1 MSSCSNRDA
10 VLAIRVGTDRHPP
23 RSSWL
28 GGQQNGEEEKDGEE
42 GGEEKGQE
50 ALLIFLLDLRLS
62 TF

>member
-1 MSSCSNRDA
+1 MM
-10 VLAIRVGTDRHPP
+10 
-23 RSSWL
+23 WL

>member
-1 MSSCSNRDA
+1 MM
-10 VLAIRVGTDRHPP
+10 
-23 RSSWL
+23 WL

-50 ALLIFLLDLRLS
+50 ALLVFLLDLRLS